1 MAESIDGGC
10 IVTDN
15 RYQERKAARKLL
27 WRWGNYV
34 SKINRLEFERAEAQK
49 WADNA
54 RETLHAQN
62 LSGMPGSG
70 RKSDLADVVASVE
83 RMEANYKK
91 LVLQVEAE
99 SADLIRLRN
108 CIEELV
114 AQLTPVQEKIIAY
127 RYIDGHTWQFIAL
140 KTQYDESQARRIER
154 QAVDF
159 IAEHIEVGK

>member
-1 MAESIDGGC
+1 MHT
-10 IVTDN
+10 TDN
-15 RYQERKAARKLL
+15 RYQERKVARKLL
-27 WRWGNYV
+27 WKWGNYV
-34 SKINRLEFERAEAQK
+34 SKINRLEEERKEAQK

-62 LSGMPGSG
+62 LTGMPGG
-70 RKSDLADVVASVE
+70 GKKSDLADVVASVE
-83 RMEANYKK
+83 RMEANYRK

-114 AQLTPVQEKIIAY
+114 AQLNPMQEKIIAY
-127 RYIDGHTWQFIAL
+127 RYIDGHTWQFISF

-159 IAEHIEVGK
+159 IAQHIQL